1 MSSSDDVSMAQAVAK
16 IALVEELLRLV
27 MVERAYGK
35 GRTPETVQGHA
46 SAIKKIFAERKR
58 PGLSQEHL
66 HAEIDRFYGLF
77 AEELKLRYA
86 RGEA

>member
-1 MSSSDDVSMAQAVAK
+1 MSNDGSMAQALAK

-46 SAIKKIFAERKR
+46 AAIKKIFADRKR

-77 AEELKLRYA
+77 TEELKHRYGREDA
-86 RGEA
+86 